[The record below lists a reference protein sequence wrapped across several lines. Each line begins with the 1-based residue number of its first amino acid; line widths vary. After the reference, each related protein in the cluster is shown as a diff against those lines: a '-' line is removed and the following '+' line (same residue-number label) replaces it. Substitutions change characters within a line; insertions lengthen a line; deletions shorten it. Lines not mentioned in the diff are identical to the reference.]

1 VNTGTAATKIAVIGP
16 GAIGGYLGARLALA
30 GEDVTLVARGKTL
43 KTLQEQGL
51 TLIEATG
58 EQHAVKD
65 VRAVSLDEASTFD
78 VVLLAL
84 KAQQVSVIAPVL
96 PRVFRSETSV
106 VTLQNGVPWWFFQK
120 MDGPFAG
127 RGIHAADPG
136 GIIAANI
143 PVERVVGAVVYPAT
157 EVVTP
162 GVIRVIEGN
171 RFTLGELDG
180 AKSERAAS
188 LSEVLTRAGFKAP
201 LSSDIRSEIF
211 LKLLGNL
218 VFNPVSALT
227 RATLQDIVGFPAT
240 RALAKTMME
249 EARTVAERCGVRIRI
264 STEKRIAGAGEVGAH
279 RTSMLRDAEAGR
291 EMEVEAI
298 LGGVVELARLTG
310 TPTPAIDTVYA
321 CAQLLEK
328 TAMAHS
334 SVAPAP

>member
-1 VNTGTAATKIAVIGP
+1 MTSIRIAVIGP

-43 KTLQEQGL
+43 KIIQAEGI

-58 EQHAVKD
+58 VQHTRKD
-65 VRAVSLDEASTFD
+65 VQAVSLDEAGAFD
-78 VVLLAL
+78 VLLLAL
-84 KAQQVSVIAPVL
+84 KAQQVSVIAPAL
-96 PRVFRSETSV
+96 PRLFHCETLV

-127 RGIHAADPG
+127 RAIHAADPG
-136 GIIAANI
+136 GVIAANI
-143 PVERVVGAVVYPAT
+143 PVDRVLGSVVYPAT

-162 GVIRVIEGN
+162 GVIKVIEGN

-180 AKSERAAS
+180 SKSERAAS

-201 LSSDIRSEIF
+201 VSSDIRGEIF

-227 RATLQDIVGFPAT
+227 KATLQEIVGFPAT
-240 RALAKTMME
+240 RELARTMME

-264 STEKRIAGAGEVGAH
+264 STERRIAGAGEVGAH

-298 LGGVVELARLTG
+298 LGGVVELARLTE

-321 CAQLLEK
+321 CIQLLEK
-328 TAMAHS
+328 TAIAGAAS
-334 SVAPAP
+334 ASLTR